1 MLSKLKNPSTLMHV
15 YKMENEKFI
24 LKAKV
29 DRVAESRVEKQIKEF
44 KVQEVDIDDEDEYI
58 ERKLVFEKES
68 S

>member
-1 MLSKLKNPSTLMHV
+1 MHV
-15 YKMENEKFI
+15 YKMENEKLI

>member
-1 MLSKLKNPSTLMHV
+1 MHV
-15 YKMENEKFI
+15 YKMENEKLI
-24 LKAKV
+24 LKGKV

-68 S
+68 SENDSDDSD

>member
-1 MLSKLKNPSTLMHV
+1 MHV